1 MQTVPATGG
10 DATAASGSDQ
20 RRAERFGVGLPYTL
34 NGVEGHTRDLSS
46 SGLSFESDVD
56 YPVGSI
62 VKLTLRYGLDG
73 HNFPLPCEVE
83 VVRVERT
90 GEQFLVAA
98 RLCRPF
104 FDPAP

>member
-1 MQTVPATGG
+1 MQPVPTPGEG
-10 DATAASGSDQ
+10 VASASDQ

-34 NGVEGHTRDLSS
+34 DGVAGQTRDLSA
-46 SGLSFESDVD
+46 SGISFESDTG
-56 YPVGSI
+56 YPVGAI

-83 VVRVERT
+83 VVRVDRT
-90 GEQFLVAA
+90 GDRFTVAA

-104 FDPAP
+104 FDAAA